1 MISMKELVLNGSEL
15 TLKTEWSSLA
25 PAQEPGR
32 YPHLEVVEVP
42 ATHSADIIY
51 PRRYVGL
58 KLADKR
64 IYSFVKRSLDIILST
79 IALIALLPLFLIVT
93 IAISIEDGGSPFFV
107 QDRTGHGG
115 KTFKMYKF
123 RTMIK
128 NAPQMHQ
135 QLLSQNEMDG
145 PAFKMTNDPRVT
157 RLGKILRKH
166 GIDELPQLVNII
178 KGDMS
183 IVGPRPLPVYEQD
196 KCDEYQNQRL
206 MVKPGLVCYWQSSPR
221 KNVMP
226 FDEWIE
232 LDLRYITERS
242 LLTDM
247 KVIVSTISSGVLEN
261 NS

>member
-1 MISMKELVLNGSEL
+1 MKELILGGPEL
-15 TLKTEWSSLA
+15 TISSEWSSLA
-25 PAQEPGR
+25 PVKEPGR

-42 ATHSADIIY
+42 QPKSADIIY
-51 PRRYVGL
+51 PRRYSGL
-58 KLADKR
+58 VLEEKR
-64 IYSFVKRSLDIILST
+64 AYSIVKRALDIILSAM
-79 IALIALLPLFLIVT
+79 ALIVLLPILLLVT
-93 IAISIEDGGSPFFV
+93 IAISIEDGGKPFFT
-107 QDRTGHGG
+107 QERTGKDG
-115 KTFKMYKF
+115 KVFKMYKF

-128 NAPQMHQ
+128 NAPQLHE

-157 RLGKILRKH
+157 KLGKILRKH

-196 KCDEYQNQRL
+196 LCDEYQNQRL

-221 KNVMP
+221 KNTMP

>member
-1 MISMKELVLNGSEL
+1 MISMKELLLSGSEL

-25 PAQEPGR
+25 PVKESGR
-32 YPHLEVVEVP
+32 SPHLEVVEIP
-42 ATHSADIIY
+42 IQRSADIIY
-51 PRRYVGL
+51 PRRYEGL
-58 KLADKR
+58 VLTEKR
-64 IYSFVKRSLDIILST
+64 SYSFVKRALDIILSLV
-79 IALIALLPLFLIVT
+79 ALIALFPILLIVT
-93 IAISIEDGGSPFFV
+93 LAICIEDGGKPFFI
-107 QDRTGHGG
+107 QQRTGLNG
-115 KTFKMYKF
+115 KVFKMYKF

-128 NAPQMHQ
+128 SAPQLHE

-157 RLGKILRKH
+157 KLGKILRKH

-183 IVGPRPLPVYEQD
+183 IVGPRPLPVYEQN

-261 NS
+261 NI

>member
-1 MISMKELVLNGSEL
+1 MKELILGGPEL
-15 TLKTEWSSLA
+15 TLSSEWSSLA
-25 PAQEPGR
+25 PVKEPGR
-32 YPHLEVVEVP
+32 YPHLEVIEVP
-42 ATHSADIIY
+42 QQRSADIIY
-51 PRRYVGL
+51 PRRYTNLVL
-58 KLADKR
+58 EEKR
-64 IYSFVKRSLDIILST
+64 AYGIAKRALDIILSAM
-79 IALIALLPLFLIVT
+79 ALIALFPILLLVT
-93 IAISIEDGGSPFFV
+93 IAISIEDGGKPFFT
-107 QDRTGHGG
+107 QERTGKDGEV
-115 KTFKMYKF
+115 FKMYKF

-128 NAPQMHQ
+128 NAPQLHE

-221 KNVMP
+221 KNTMP

>member
-1 MISMKELVLNGSEL
+1 MKELILGGSEL
-15 TLKTEWSSLA
+15 TLSSEWSSLA
-25 PAQEPGR
+25 PVGNPAR

-42 ATHSADIIY
+42 QQRSADIIY
-51 PRRYVGL
+51 PRRYAGL
-58 KLADKR
+58 VLEEKR
-64 IYSFVKRSLDIILST
+64 AYSIVKRTLDILLSSL
-79 IALIALLPLFLIVT
+79 ALIALFPMLLLVT
-93 IAISIEDGGSPFFV
+93 IAISIEDGGKPFFT
-107 QDRTGHGG
+107 QERTGKDGRV
-115 KTFKMYKF
+115 FKMYKF

-128 NAPQMHQ
+128 NAPQLHE

-157 RLGKILRKH
+157 KLGKILRKH

-196 KCDEYQNQRL
+196 LCDEYQNQRL
-206 MVKPGLVCYWQSSPR
+206 MVKPGLVCYWQCNPR
-221 KNVMP
+221 KNSMP

-232 LDLRYITERS
+232 LDLRYIIERS
-242 LLTDM
+242 LWTDL
-247 KVIVSTISSGVLEN
+247 KVIISTVSSGVLEN

>member
-1 MISMKELVLNGSEL
+1 MKELILGGSDI
-15 TLKTEWSSLA
+15 TLSSEWSSLA
-25 PAQEPGR
+25 PVKEPGR
-32 YPHLEVVEVP
+32 YPRLEVVEIPVQR
-42 ATHSADIIY
+42 SADIIY
-51 PRRYVGL
+51 PRRYEGL
-58 KLADKR
+58 VLTEKR
-64 IYSFVKRSLDIILST
+64 AYSFVKRTLDIILSSV
-79 IALIALLPLFLIVT
+79 ALIALLPILLIVT
-93 IAISIEDGGSPFFV
+93 IAISIEDGGKPFFT
-107 QDRTGHGG
+107 QERTGLNG
-115 KTFKMYKF
+115 KAFKMYKF

-128 NAPQMHQ
+128 NAPQLHE

-196 KCDEYQNQRL
+196 LCDEYQNQRL

-221 KNVMP
+221 KNTMP

>member
-1 MISMKELVLNGSEL
+1 
-15 TLKTEWSSLA
+15 
-25 PAQEPGR
+25 
-32 YPHLEVVEVP
+32 
-42 ATHSADIIY
+42 
-51 PRRYVGL
+51 
-58 KLADKR
+58 
-64 IYSFVKRSLDIILST
+64 
-79 IALIALLPLFLIVT
+79 
-93 IAISIEDGGSPFFV
+93 
-107 QDRTGHGG
+107 
-115 KTFKMYKF
+115 
-123 RTMIK
+123 MIK
-128 NAPQMHQ
+128 NAPQLHE

-221 KNVMP
+221 KNTMP

-232 LDLRYITERS
+232 LDLKYIKKAGI
-242 LLTDM
+242 LTDIGLIIM
-247 KVIVSTISSGVLEN
+247 TFGAVFTGRGAE
-261 NS
+261 

>member
-1 MISMKELVLNGSEL
+1 MISMKELLLNGSEL
-15 TLKTEWSSLA
+15 TLKPEWSSLA
-25 PAQEPGR
+25 PAGKPER

-42 ATHSADIIY
+42 AVHNADIIY

-64 IYSFVKRSLDIILST
+64 IYSFVKRSLDIILSS

-157 RLGKILRKH
+157 KLGKILRKH

-196 KCDEYQNQRL
+196 LCDEYQNQRL

-221 KNVMP
+221 KNTMP

-242 LLTDM
+242 FLTDM

>member
-1 MISMKELVLNGSEL
+1 MKELILGGPEL
-15 TLKTEWSSLA
+15 TISSEWSSLA
-25 PAQEPGR
+25 PVKEPGR

-42 ATHSADIIY
+42 QPKSADIIY
-51 PRRYVGL
+51 PRRYSGL
-58 KLADKR
+58 VLEEKR
-64 IYSFVKRSLDIILST
+64 AYSIVKRALDIILSAM
-79 IALIALLPLFLIVT
+79 ALIVLLPILLLVT
-93 IAISIEDGGSPFFV
+93 IAISIEDGGKPFFT
-107 QDRTGHGG
+107 QERTGKDG
-115 KTFKMYKF
+115 KVFKMYKF

-128 NAPQMHQ
+128 NAPQLHE

-221 KNVMP
+221 KNTMP